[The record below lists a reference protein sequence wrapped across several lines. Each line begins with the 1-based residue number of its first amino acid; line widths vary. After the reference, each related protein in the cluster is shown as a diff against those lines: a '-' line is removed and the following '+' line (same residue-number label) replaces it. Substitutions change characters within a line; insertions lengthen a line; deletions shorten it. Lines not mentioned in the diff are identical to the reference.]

1 MNIELT
7 KDELNKLID
16 GIWAA
21 RDTHYADE
29 GIMQYDALLAKL
41 CAALAEAE

>member
-7 KDELNKLID
+7 KNELDQLID

-21 RDTHYADE
+21 RDTHYTDE